1 MVLTV
6 TLSRSLVHMPTLK
19 CRYSHL
25 RVNPVRDIKYIYEYN
40 IWMVMNLDI
49 ISLDDYFQKL
59 LSHVMLVN
67 KD

>member
-1 MVLTV
+1 MQT
-6 TLSRSLVHMPTLK
+6 PK

-25 RVNPVRDIKYIYEYN
+25 RVNPVHAIKYIYEYN